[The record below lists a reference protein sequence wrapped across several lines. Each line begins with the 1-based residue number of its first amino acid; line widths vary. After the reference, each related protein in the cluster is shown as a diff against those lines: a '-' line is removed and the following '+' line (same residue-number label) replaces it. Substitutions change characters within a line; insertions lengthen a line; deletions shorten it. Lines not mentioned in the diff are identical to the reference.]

1 MFFKSIDFQYKGIDI
16 YTNEIVEGY
25 LIQTDF
31 GLAIE
36 EKESNEINVF
46 KEKNSFYFKTKI
58 HLINE
63 SIVCKKFPD
72 EKYNLY
78 SGDIVYFNFTKD
90 IKKIF
95 KSRSSGYYILI
106 YDSIY
111 GWGFEQIYYQDG
123 KILQRLNNVVD
134 PLTFL
139 EYFDKELVV
148 TENYFLK
155 EN

>member
-1 MFFKSIDFQYKGIDI
+1 MFFKSIDFQYRGIDI

-63 SIVCKKFPD
+63 NAVCKRFPN

-78 SGDIVYFNFTKD
+78 AGDIIYFNFD
-90 IKKIF
+90 IDIETIF
-95 KSRSSGYYILI
+95 RSRSSGYYILV

-111 GWGFEQIYYQDG
+111 GWRFEQIHYQNG
-123 KILQRLNNVVD
+123 KILQQLNNIVD
-134 PLTFL
+134 PLAFL
-139 EYFDKELVV
+139 EYLDKKSIAI
-148 TENYFLK
+148 ENYFLK
-155 EN
+155 GN

>member
-1 MFFKSIDFQYKGIDI
+1 MFFKPIDFQYKGIDI
-16 YTNEIVEGY
+16 HTNEIVEGY

-36 EKESNEINVF
+36 EKKPDEINIF
-46 KEKNSFYFKTKI
+46 KEKDSFYFKTKI
-58 HLINE
+58 HLIYEN
-63 SIVCKKFPD
+63 IICKKFPD

-78 SGDIVYFNFTKD
+78 AGDIIYFNFTKD
-90 IKKIF
+90 VERIF

-111 GWGFEQIYYQDG
+111 GWSFEQIHYQNG

-139 EYFDKELVV
+139 EYFDKEPVV

-155 EN
+155 RG